1 MTTAWETLGRVP
13 LERLADARLQL
24 HWAAQAASAVGKQL
38 LDHQPDSSEQSFVW
52 RDGPRALVQGA
63 VPGPLPFR
71 SGLRPARPALVLL
84 DEGDRSIREHL
95 LDSHTLE
102 EAYAWLEGE
111 IRGHLGRRLER
122 PLERS
127 GEEIPPHPVASGAR
141 FSAADSEAFEE
152 MGRWFFNAHHFLSA
166 VAASNPGASPVRCWP
181 HHFDIATRIALDP
194 EGDAETARSINVGL
208 SPGDAARAEP
218 YFYATPWPH
227 PQGKPFPELDGG
239 GFWNT
244 EGWTGAVLPASDLV
258 RSPRG
263 EEQREQAERFVATAI
278 AACRNLLGA

>member
-24 HWAAQAASAVGKQL
+24 HWAAQAAAAVGKQL
-38 LDHQPDSSEQSFVW
+38 LDHQPGFSEHSFQW
-52 RDGPRALVQGA
+52 REGPRALAQGA

-102 EAYAWLEGE
+102 EAYAWLEGQ
-111 IRGHLGRRLER
+111 IREHLGHRLER
-122 PLERS
+122 PLERP
-127 GEEIPPHPVASGAR
+127 GEGIPPHPAGSGAR
-141 FSAADSEAFEE
+141 FSAADAEAFEE
-152 MGRWFFNAHHFLSA
+152 MGRWFFNAHHLLSA
-166 VAASNPGASPVRCWP
+166 VAASHPGASPVRCWP
-181 HHFDIATRIALDP
+181 HHFDMATLISLDP
-194 EGDAETARSINVGL
+194 GEDPETARSINAGL
-208 SPGDAARAEP
+208 SPGDAGRPEP
-218 YFYATPWPH
+218 YFYVTPWPR
-227 PQGKPFPELDGG
+227 PDGKPLPELDGG

-244 EGWTGAVLPASDLV
+244 EGWTGAVLPALDLL

-263 EEQREQAERFVATAI
+263 EEQREQAERFAASAI